1 MENAALL
8 PWLILGKVKSIALTN
23 DGGKQTVGVMAIGDY
38 VFGTSTKEIM
48 KVVSGELKIKMPNE
62 TEYKGY
68 KAGEQFE
75 VASGVSFAVKVEKE
89 SAYVCVYE

>member
-1 MENAALL
+1 
-8 PWLILGKVKSIALTN
+8 
-23 DGGKQTVGVMAIGDY
+23 
-38 VFGTSTKEIM
+38 M

-75 VASGVSFAVKVEKE
+75 VASGISFAVKVEKE
-89 SAYVCVYE
+89 SAYVCIYE

>member
-1 MENAALL
+1 MLKVNEYFE
-8 PWLILGKVKSIALTN
+8 GKVKSIALNN
-23 DGGKQTVGVMAIGDY
+23 DEGKQTVGVMAIGDY

-62 TEYKGY
+62 NEYKTY

-75 VASGVSFAVKVEKE
+75 VASGVSFSVKVEKE
-89 SAYVCVYE
+89 SAYVCIYE